1 MPAQVVAEISHA
13 VVFPY
18 VEAHLLGTNSF
29 PTGCK
34 QEQGNGHEVVQLRG
48 VREYSRPLSVLQ
60 SPLRGNNIPKI
71 EMGPPAC
78 AGGPVSDD
86 CTRGETSSRALYC
99 TKVIFFMEVKEPAF
113 NS

>member
-1 MPAQVVAEISHA
+1 MLAQVVAEISHA

-18 VEAHLLGTNSF
+18 FEAHLLGTNSF
-29 PTGCK
+29 PTRCK
-34 QEQGNGHEVVQLRG
+34 QEQGNGHDVVQLRG
-48 VREYSRPLSVLQ
+48 VREYSRPLGVLQ
-60 SPLRGNNIPKI
+60 LPRRGNDLPKI

-86 CTRGETSSRALYC
+86 CTRGGASSRALYC
-99 TKVIFFMEVKEPAF
+99 TKVIFFMELKEPAF